1 MLPNN
6 KNHQTDF
13 SWPSIMQYRILLKTW
28 TGEVAPLLKAKGHT
42 SKETE
47 LLCICCDKDSLT
59 EIPAEY
65 GVNS

>member
-1 MLPNN
+1 
-6 KNHQTDF
+6 
-13 SWPSIMQYRILLKTW
+13 MQYRILLKTW